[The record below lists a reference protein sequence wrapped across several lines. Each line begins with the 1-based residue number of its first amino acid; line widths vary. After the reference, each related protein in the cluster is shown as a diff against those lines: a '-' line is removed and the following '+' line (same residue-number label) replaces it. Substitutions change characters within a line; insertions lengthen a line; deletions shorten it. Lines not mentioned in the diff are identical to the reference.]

1 MVPHSMY
8 TNNPIIGCDEGS
20 YNACVDIADTEPCEN
35 GRALKDK
42 FESQFFNNHIFGELS
57 WE

>member
-8 TNNPIIGCDEGS
+8 TNNPITGCDGGDYS
-20 YNACVDIADTEPCEN
+20 IDIIDTEPCEN
-35 GRALKDK
+35 GRALKGK

-57 WE
+57 